1 MFTETDSSKLARQL
15 WAIGDQVRLDLL
27 SLLSVSEDCDHGNN
41 VSQLAEKLGLT
52 QPTVSHHLRIL
63 RQAGLVRNRRMCR
76 DVFYWIDEDEWQDVI
91 RQLEAI
97 LATAGK
103 SLPTELSS

>member
-1 MFTETDSSKLARQL
+1 MIFETDNARLARQL
-15 WAIGDQVRLDLL
+15 WALGDQVRLDLL

-63 RQAGLVRNRRMCR
+63 RQAGLVRYRRMCR
-76 DVFYWIDEDEWQDVI
+76 DVYYWIDEHEWQSVI
-91 RQLEAI
+91 RQLEHI
-97 LATAGK
+97 LITVGK
-103 SLPTELSS
+103 S